1 MQVPLFQLDAFTDR
15 VFAGNPAAVVPLE
28 AWLPDQVL
36 QAVAAENALS
46 ETAFLVRQG
55 DRQGAEWAIRW
66 FTPEVEVD
74 LCGHATLASAW
85 VVLHRL
91 EPARRAVT
99 FHSRSGPLVVE
110 RGQGG
115 EAGWLSMRL
124 PRHEGTPCQPPPAL
138 LRALGRA
145 PRACLVTHNY
155 LAVLD
160 AEAEVRALVPDLDAV
175 RALGERGL
183 IVTAP
188 ADAAGAGGGP
198 DFVSRYF
205 VPQAGIPE
213 DPVTGS
219 AHCTLAPYWAARLGR
234 RALLAW
240 QVSRRGGVLAC
251 EDRPEEGVV
260 RVAGQVVPFLEG
272 TATLG

>member
-1 MQVPLFQLDAFTDR
+1 VQVRLFQIDAFAER
-15 VFAGNPAAVVPLE
+15 VFRGNPAAVVPLD
-28 AWLPDQVL
+28 AWPPDDLL
-36 QAVAAENALS
+36 QAVAAENNLS

-55 DRQGAEWAIRW
+55 GDWAIRW
-66 FTPEVEVD
+66 FTPAVEVD

-85 VVLHRL
+85 VVFHRL

-99 FHSRSGPLVVE
+99 FHSRSGPLLVE
-110 RGQGG
+110 RGEGG
-115 EAGWLSMRL
+115 WISMRL
-124 PRHEGTPCQPPPAL
+124 PRHPGKPCDPPPAL
-138 LRALGRA
+138 IRALGRA
-145 PRACLVTHNY
+145 PRETLVTHNY

-160 AEAEVRALVPDLDAV
+160 AEADVRALVPDLGEV
-175 RALGERGL
+175 QRLGDRGL
-183 IVTAP
+183 IATAP
-188 ADAAGAGGGP
+188 ADAARSGAAGAP

-219 AHCTLAPYWAARLGR
+219 AHCTLVPYWAARLGKP
-234 RALLAW
+234 ALLAW

-251 EDRPEEGVV
+251 QDRPDEGAV
-260 RVAGQVVPFLEG
+260 RVAGQAVPFLEG

>member
-1 MQVPLFQLDAFTDR
+1 MQCPIFQLDAFADR
-15 VFAGNPAAVVPLE
+15 VFRGNPAAVVPLD
-28 AWLPDQVL
+28 AWLPDGVL
-36 QAVAAENALS
+36 QAVAAENNLS

-99 FHSRSGPLVVE
+99 FHSRSGPLAVE

-124 PRHEGTPCQPPPAL
+124 PRHEGTPCDPPVAL
-138 LRALGRA
+138 IRALGRA
-145 PRACLVTHNY
+145 PQACLVTHNY

-160 AEAEVRALVPDLDAV
+160 AEADVRALVPDLAAV
-175 RALGERGL
+175 RALGDRGL

-205 VPQAGIPE
+205 APQAGIPE

-219 AHCTLAPYWAARLGR
+219 AHCTLAPYWAARLGK

-240 QVSRRGGVLAC
+240 QVSRRGGVLSC

-260 RVAGQVVPFLEG
+260 RVAGQAVLYLEG

>member
-1 MQVPLFQLDAFTDR
+1 MQVPLFQIDAFTGQ
-15 VFAGNPAAVVPLE
+15 VFRGNPAAVVPLE
-28 AWLPDQVL
+28 GWPADAVL
-36 QAVAAENALS
+36 QAVAAENNLS
-46 ETAFLVRQG
+46 ETAFLV
-55 DRQGAEWAIRW
+55 RQGAEWAIRW

-74 LCGHATLASAW
+74 LCGHATLAAAW

-99 FHSRSGPLVVE
+99 FHSRSGPLAVE
-110 RGQGG
+110 RG

-124 PRHEGTPCQPPPAL
+124 PRHEGTRCDPPVAL

-145 PRACLVTHNY
+145 PRDCLVSHNY

-160 AEAEVRALVPDLDAV
+160 GEADVRALTPDLDEV
-175 RALGERGL
+175 RRLGERGL

-188 ADAAGAGGGP
+188 AEAAGAGGGP

-219 AHCTLAPYWAARLGR
+219 AHCTLAPYWAGRLGKR
-234 RALLAW
+234 TLLAW

-251 EDRPEEGVV
+251 EDRPEEGAV
-260 RVAGQVVPFLEG
+260 RVAGQAVPFLEG